1 MVQIIDKNRL
11 IVSTSPHFRCEESTR
26 HIIWSVVLALQP
38 ASFMSVYF
46 FGPMAVAILTIS
58 IFSAVV
64 CEYGYQKLLRKKV
77 TIDDGSAVLTGL
89 LLGLTLP
96 PSVPMYIPVIGS
108 FVAIVVAKQLFG
120 GFGFNIFNPALIGR
134 AFLQVSFPKLMTT
147 WFEPTAWL
155 ESAATFFLV
164 DAKTTATP
172 LGVLKEE
179 GLQRLLEL
187 SGNYMNLYTNLLFG
201 NRAGSLGETSVVA
214 LALGAAF
221 LLYRRYISWRIP
233 ISYLVTAG
241 LLAWVFGGKDELFT
255 GNPVIHLMTGGI
267 ILCAFFM
274 ATDYVTSPL
283 EWRGQIL
290 FGVGCGFIA
299 MLIRLKGGYPE
310 GVMFSVLL
318 MNCFT
323 PLIDRSF
330 RPKVF
335 GTAEKRGPAS

>member
-1 MVQIIDKNRL
+1 MAHIIDKNRL
-11 IVSTSPHFRCEESTR
+11 IVSTSPHLRSEETTK

-38 ASFMSVYF
+38 AAFMSFYF
-46 FGPMAVAILTIS
+46 FGPNAVALVTIS
-58 IFSAVV
+58 IVSAVLF
-64 CEYGYQKLLRKKV
+64 EYGYQKLLKKKV
-77 TIDDGSAVLTGL
+77 TINDGSAVLTGL

-96 PSVPMYIPVIGS
+96 PSAPMYIPIIGS
-108 FVAIVVAKQLFG
+108 FVAIVMAKQLFG

-147 WFEPTAWL
+147 WLEPTA
-155 ESAATFFLV
+155 AFV
-164 DAKTTATP
+164 YIDAMTTATP

-179 GLQRLLEL
+179 GLQKLLEL
-187 SGNYMNLYTNLLFG
+187 SGSYMNLYTNLLFG

-214 LALGAAF
+214 LLIGALF
-221 LLYRRYISWRIP
+221 LMYRRYITWQIP
-233 ISYLVTAG
+233 ISFLVTAG
-241 LLAWVFGGKDELFT
+241 LLAWVFGGKEALFT
-255 GNPVIHLMTGGI
+255 GNPLLHLMSGGI

-274 ATDYVTSPL
+274 ATDYVTAPS
-283 EWRGQIL
+283 ERRGQIL

-335 GTAEKRGPAS
+335 GAVEKKEGAV

>member
-1 MVQIIDKNRL
+1 MAQIIDKNRL
-11 IVSTSPHFRCEESTR
+11 IVSTSPHLRDAETTK

-38 ASFMSVYF
+38 AAFMSFYF
-46 FGPMAVAILTIS
+46 FGPRAVAILTIS
-58 IFSAVV
+58 IVTAVV
-64 CEYGYQKLLRKKV
+64 CEYGYQKLLKKKV
-77 TIDDGSAVLTGL
+77 TISDGSAVLTGL

-96 PSVPMYIPVIGS
+96 ASVPMYIPIVGS
-108 FVAIVVAKQLFG
+108 FVAIVMAKQLFG

-147 WFEPTAWL
+147 WLEPTA
-155 ESAATFFLV
+155 AFFYI
-164 DAKTTATP
+164 DAVTTATP

-179 GLQRLLEL
+179 GLQKLLEL
-187 SGNYMNLYTNLLFG
+187 SGSYFNLYTNLLFG

-214 LALGAAF
+214 LLIGAIF
-221 LLYRRYISWRIP
+221 LLYRRYITWHIP
-233 ISYLVTAG
+233 ISFLITAG
-241 LLAWVFGGKDELFT
+241 LLAWVFGGKDALFT
-255 GNPVIHLMTGGI
+255 GNPLLHLMSGGI

-274 ATDYVTSPL
+274 ATDYVTAPA
-283 EWRGQIL
+283 ERNGQIL
-290 FGVGCGFIA
+290 FGIGCGCIA

-323 PLIDRSF
+323 PLIDRRF

-335 GTAEKRGPAS
+335 GALEKQGPVS